1 MSTFMEEVFDN
12 SEDATEKDLLEYDKY
27 KEQNKENIIQKFLYL
42 NEQKLLKKN
51 YILELVKDTILFPY
65 VLEMEHLI
73 GNIEGIAFTDDPTRI
88 LSRFFFPKINASIQQ
103 SQTDS
108 FLDATNVALG
118 VNDIFNTNYTIQDI
132 LNFNVFRY
140 KTKLASP
147 DKNNLP
153 IYVNSYLLIRNG
165 AEPEDNYFMFSEVQN
180 KLLNQNI
187 TMELLDRVPAI
198 NQIKEIINNQKEK
211 SNVDSNSNPNTNG
224 EISNGN

>member
-118 VNDIFNTNYTIQDI
+118 INDIFNTNYTIQDI

-211 SNVDSNSNPNTNG
+211 SNVDSNSNPNG

>member
-12 SEDATEKDLLEYDKY
+12 SEDATEKDLLEYNKY

-118 VNDIFNTNYTIQDI
+118 VNDIFNTNYTVKDI

-211 SNVDSNSNPNTNG
+211 SNVDSNSNENGVTN
-224 EISNGN
+224 NGN

>member
-73 GNIEGIAFTDDPTRI
+73 GNIEGIAFTDEPTRI

-180 KLLNQNI
+180 KLLNKNI

-211 SNVDSNSNPNTNG
+211 SNVGSNSNPNG

>member
-1 MSTFMEEVFDN
+1 MSTFMEEVFFFF
-12 SEDATEKDLLEYDKY
+12 EDATEKDLLEYDKY

-51 YILELVKDTILFPY
+51 YILELVKGTILFPY

-118 VNDIFNTNYTIQDI
+118 VNDIFNTNYTVKDI

-211 SNVDSNSNPNTNG
+211 SNVDTSSNENGVTN
-224 EISNGN
+224 NGN

>member
-153 IYVNSYLLIRNG
+153 IYVNSYLLIRIG

-211 SNVDSNSNPNTNG
+211 SNVGSNSNTNG

>member
-1 MSTFMEEVFDN
+1 MEEVFDN

-118 VNDIFNTNYTIQDI
+118 VNDIFNTNYTVKDI

-211 SNVDSNSNPNTNG
+211 SNVDSNSNTNG
-224 EISNGN
+224 KIGNGN

>member
-1 MSTFMEEVFDN
+1 M
-12 SEDATEKDLLEYDKY
+12 
-27 KEQNKENIIQKFLYL
+27 
-42 NEQKLLKKN
+42 
-51 YILELVKDTILFPY
+51 
-65 VLEMEHLI
+65 LI
-73 GNIEGIAFTDDPTRI
+73 
-88 LSRFFFPKINASIQQ
+88 
-103 SQTDS
+103 
-108 FLDATNVALG
+108 
-118 VNDIFNTNYTIQDI
+118 
-132 LNFNVFRY
+132 
-140 KTKLASP
+140 

-211 SNVDSNSNPNTNG
+211 SNVDSNSNTNG

>member
-165 AEPEDNYFMFSEVQN
+165 VEPEDNYFMFSEVQN

-211 SNVDSNSNPNTNG
+211 SNVDSNSNTNG

>member
-211 SNVDSNSNPNTNG
+211 SNVGSNSNHNG

>member
-88 LSRFFFPKINASIQQ
+88 LSRFFFPKIDASIQQ

-118 VNDIFNTNYTIQDI
+118 VNDIFNTNYTVKDI

-211 SNVDSNSNPNTNG
+211 SNVDSTSNTNG
-224 EISNGN
+224 EISN

>member
-51 YILELVKDTILFPY
+51 YILELVKGTILFPY

-118 VNDIFNTNYTIQDI
+118 VNDIFNTNYTVKDI

-211 SNVDSNSNPNTNG
+211 SNVDSTSNTNG
-224 EISNGN
+224 EISN

>member
-118 VNDIFNTNYTIQDI
+118 VNDIFNTNYTVKDI

-211 SNVDSNSNPNTNG
+211 SNVDTNPNTNG

>member
-118 VNDIFNTNYTIQDI
+118 VNDIFNTNYTVKDI

-211 SNVDSNSNPNTNG
+211 SNVDTNSNING
-224 EISNGN
+224 EISN

>member
-88 LSRFFFPKINASIQQ
+88 LSRFFFPKIDASIQQ

-118 VNDIFNTNYTIQDI
+118 VNDIFNTNYTVKDI

-140 KTKLASP
+140 KTQLASP

-211 SNVDSNSNPNTNG
+211 SNVDSNSNTNG

>member
-118 VNDIFNTNYTIQDI
+118 VNDIFNTNYTVKDI

-147 DKNNLP
+147 DKNKLP

-211 SNVDSNSNPNTNG
+211 SNVDSNSNTNG
-224 EISNGN
+224 EISN

>member
-12 SEDATEKDLLEYDKY
+12 SEDATEKDLLEYDNY

-211 SNVDSNSNPNTNG
+211 SNVDSNSNPNG

>member
-108 FLDATNVALG
+108 FLDATTVALG

-211 SNVDSNSNPNTNG
+211 SNVGSNSNTNG

>member
-153 IYVNSYLLIRNG
+153 IYVNSYLLIRIGDN
-165 AEPEDNYFMFSEVQN
+165 PEDNYFMFSEVQN

-211 SNVDSNSNPNTNG
+211 SNVDSNSNTNG

>member
-118 VNDIFNTNYTIQDI
+118 VNDIFNTNYTVKDI

-211 SNVDSNSNPNTNG
+211 SNVGSNSNPNG

>member
-118 VNDIFNTNYTIQDI
+118 VNDIFNTNYTVKDI

-211 SNVDSNSNPNTNG
+211 SNVDSTSNTNG

>member
-73 GNIEGIAFTDDPTRI
+73 GNIEGIAFTDEPTRI

-118 VNDIFNTNYTIQDI
+118 VNDIFNTNYTVKDI

-211 SNVDSNSNPNTNG
+211 SNVDSNSNTNG

>member
-108 FLDATNVALG
+108 FLDATNVTLG

-211 SNVDSNSNPNTNG
+211 SNVDSNSNTNG

>member
-118 VNDIFNTNYTIQDI
+118 VNDIFNTNYTVKDI

-153 IYVNSYLLIRNG
+153 IYVNSYLLIKIGEN
-165 AEPEDNYFMFSEVQN
+165 PEDNYFMFSEVQN

-211 SNVDSNSNPNTNG
+211 SNVDSTSNTNG
-224 EISNGN
+224 EISSGN

>member
-118 VNDIFNTNYTIQDI
+118 VNDIFNTNYTVQDI

-211 SNVDSNSNPNTNG
+211 SNANSNSNTNG

>member
-65 VLEMEHLI
+65 VLEMEHLV
-73 GNIEGIAFTDDPTRI
+73 GNIEGIAFTDEPTRI

-211 SNVDSNSNPNTNG
+211 SNVDSNSNTNG

>member
-73 GNIEGIAFTDDPTRI
+73 GNIEGIAFTDEPTRI

-118 VNDIFNTNYTIQDI
+118 VNDIFNTNYTVKDI

-211 SNVDSNSNPNTNG
+211 SNVDSNSNTNG
-224 EISNGN
+224 EISN

>member
-118 VNDIFNTNYTIQDI
+118 VNDIFNTNYTVKDI

-153 IYVNSYLLIRNG
+153 IYVNSYLLIKIGEN
-165 AEPEDNYFMFSEVQN
+165 PEDNYFMFSEVQN

-211 SNVDSNSNPNTNG
+211 LNVDSNSNSNTNG

>member
-118 VNDIFNTNYTIQDI
+118 VNDIFNTNYTVKDI

-211 SNVDSNSNPNTNG
+211 SNANSNSNENGVTN
-224 EISNGN
+224 NGN

>member
-51 YILELVKDTILFPY
+51 YILELVKNTILFPY

-118 VNDIFNTNYTIQDI
+118 VNDIFNTNYTVKDI

-165 AEPEDNYFMFSEVQN
+165 ENPEDNYFMFSEVQN

-211 SNVDSNSNPNTNG
+211 SNVDSSSNENGVTN
-224 EISNGN
+224 NGN

>member
-12 SEDATEKDLLEYDKY
+12 SEDATEKDLLEYNKY

-118 VNDIFNTNYTIQDI
+118 VNDIFNTNYTVKDI

-153 IYVNSYLLIRNG
+153 IYINSYLLIRNG

-211 SNVDSNSNPNTNG
+211 SNVDTSSNENGVTN
-224 EISNGN
+224 NGN

>member
-65 VLEMEHLI
+65 VLEMEHLV
-73 GNIEGIAFTDDPTRI
+73 GNIEGIAFTDEPTRI

-153 IYVNSYLLIRNG
+153 IYVNSYLLIKIGEN
-165 AEPEDNYFMFSEVQN
+165 PEDNYFMFSEVQN

-198 NQIKEIINNQKEK
+198 SQIKEIINNQKEK
-211 SNVDSNSNPNTNG
+211 LDVDTNSNENG
-224 EISNGN
+224 ATDNGN

>member
-147 DKNNLP
+147 DKNNLL

-211 SNVDSNSNPNTNG
+211 SNVDSNSNTNG

>member
-51 YILELVKDTILFPY
+51 YILGLVKDTILFPY
-65 VLEMEHLI
+65 VLEMEHLV

-88 LSRFFFPKINASIQQ
+88 LARFFFPKINASIQQ
-103 SQTDS
+103 SQTDN

-118 VNDIFNTNYTIQDI
+118 VNDIFNTNYTVRDI

-140 KTKLASP
+140 KTQLASP

-153 IYVNSYLLIRNG
+153 IYINSYLLIKNG

-198 NQIKEIINNQKEK
+198 NQIKEILNNQKEK
-211 SNVDSNSNPNTNG
+211 SNVDSNSNTNG

>member
-1 MSTFMEEVFDN
+1 MGQTELTSWDYIVILYRDSVNPNKDISGPYYDDN
-12 SEDATEKDLLEYDKY
+12 GRKY
-27 KEQNKENIIQKFLYL
+27 FEWHVN
-42 NEQKLLKKN
+42 
-51 YILELVKDTILFPY
+51 
-65 VLEMEHLI
+65 
-73 GNIEGIAFTDDPTRI
+73 A
-88 LSRFFFPKINASIQQ
+88 LSRPESTPFVGLLTVVNGGSAFDPKLWVKQCCKRLAVMTGDTKFHVSNAIIQQ

-108 FLDATNVALG
+108 FLDATNAALG

-153 IYVNSYLLIRNG
+153 IYVNSYLLIRIG

-211 SNVDSNSNPNTNG
+211 SNVDSNSNTNG

>member
-211 SNVDSNSNPNTNG
+211 SNVDTNSNTNG

>member
-153 IYVNSYLLIRNG
+153 IYVNSYLLIRIG
-165 AEPEDNYFMFSEVQN
+165 SEPEDNYFMFSEVQN

-211 SNVDSNSNPNTNG
+211 SNVDSNSNING

>member
-118 VNDIFNTNYTIQDI
+118 VNDIFNTNYTVKDI

-211 SNVDSNSNPNTNG
+211 SNVDTNSNENG
-224 EISNGN
+224 ATDNGN

>member
-88 LSRFFFPKINASIQQ
+88 LSRFFFPKIDASIQQ

-211 SNVDSNSNPNTNG
+211 SNVDSNSNTNG